1 MSASMDKNMFEDQHP
16 KETTDRDAIEE
27 EEKRIR
33 KLRRLVDFS
42 FALIAQS
49 NLSLPQ
55 AQRMVQTVRE
65 EALELFPG
73 KEETFNLIYGPRFR
87 RLIAEKYRLQ

>member
-1 MSASMDKNMFEDQHP
+1 MSASMDKDMFEDQHP

-65 EALELFPG
+65 KALELFPG